1 MLPNSMP
8 YTTGP
13 GMKARAHRRASVNP
27 IDSDLS
33 SSATHLEKNSSVLI
47 DTNGRREKSRNTDAI
62 QQSQIALVIFG

>member
-8 YTTGP
+8 YTIGP

-33 SSATHLEKNSSVLI
+33 SSATHLEKK
-47 DTNGRREKSRNTDAI
+47 RKE
-62 QQSQIALVIFG
+62 